1 MTAGLLSRTQM
12 QSTCPAIFI
21 SEELFEEGRIAQ
33 REGCVLDCQVDEDDM
48 LTGKVR
54 QNQSKPFAVVV
65 KIKSDTTHGIVM
77 EGHCTCRRSFNCEHV
92 AAVIIEYLGAADVI
106 KRMPHDFVN
115 GAIAHPDNSDTQT
128 KSGTQPRIIAAPV
141 QSGPE
146 TPAVAEHP
154 MPAELEKWLRLVRTQ
169 DFGADHAAAVPEI
182 SNREKRRFV
191 YILSPAPDHFGQ
203 ITVIL
208 GNAHV
213 YKDGSVGN
221 VRTFN
226 PHQAMRNPPAS
237 VKAVD
242 SSILSTLLACSPG
255 TLDGL
260 NTPFP
265 YRLAADLVAA
275 MVSTGRCYWRSV
287 SSPPLKPGKPRP
299 GTPCWLDGA
308 KGIQIP
314 GLSVQP
320 TGEIVLGLQ
329 CLYIDTNTFEYGPI
343 QLDWSPMRL
352 TSWLSGPPV
361 QPENV
366 PALRRTLAELAFPA
380 PREVRVEIRNDEVP
394 VPILHLFSAQN
405 PWYSER
411 LSWKE
416 SEQYFHYAEF
426 WVEYMGQRVKPGMG
440 PEQMRLNM
448 PDGVAVVRRRMD
460 VERGFYTTLCQYDLR
475 ERNLTY
481 YQGLQGNKAS
491 TVSFY
496 NEGLSDPW
504 KTFVQRGIPALEL
517 EGWRIE
523 FDHSFRCR
531 TVKVDDYFL
540 ETTATGDNNWFD
552 LELGV
557 EVEGE
562 RINILPLL
570 RAALAMTDKKSKTIA
585 IRLPDGRNIS
595 IPRKRLEGILG
606 VLVELLDPAA
616 QATGNKMRVDRLRA
630 AQLSLIDN
638 SWQWN
643 GDDRLK
649 LLGDKLR
656 NFSGLSAIAPPGGLK
671 AELRSYQRDGLNWL
685 QFLRE
690 HDLSGV
696 LADDMGLGKTV
707 QTLAHIVCEKE
718 SGRMDR
724 PTLVIAPT
732 SVIHNWRAEAER
744 FAPDLKTV
752 LLHGPARHDLF
763 AAIAS
768 HDLVLTT
775 YPLLARDS
783 EELRK
788 TAFHLLIMDEAQV
801 IKNPRTL
808 YAQTARGIEARHRLC
823 LSGTPLENH
832 LGELWA
838 LYDFLLPGFLGDAK
852 TFRRVFRDPIEKAGD
867 THRREALARR
877 IGPLIMRRRK
887 QEVALELPA
896 KTEVVR
902 TVEISGDQLDLYESI
917 RAVMQTRVQD
927 EIAGKGIA
935 RSHIVI
941 LDALLKLRQV
951 CCDPRLVKLPS
962 AASVRESS
970 KLEYLM
976 QMLPPMIEEGRKI
989 LLFSQFTG
997 MLDLIEEEIV
1007 KREIDFVRL
1016 DGQTVDRTTPVGR
1029 FQAGG
1034 VPLFLISLKAGG
1046 TGLNLTEADTVIHY
1060 DPWWNPAVEN
1070 QATDRAHRIGQT
1082 KPVFTYKL
1090 IMRGTVEEKIQAM
1103 QQRKSALVQGLLD
1116 AGAGAAAQLTPDDV
1130 RQLFAPLEQTD
1141 LP

>member
-1 MTAGLLSRTQM
+1 MTAGILSRKQM
-12 QSTCPAIFI
+12 QTAQPAIFI
-21 SEELFEEGRIAQ
+21 REDLFEDGRITQ
-33 REGCVLDCQVDEDDM
+33 REGGVLECQVDEHGM
-48 LTGKVR
+48 VTGKVR
-54 QNQSKPFAVVV
+54 QDQAKPFAVVV
-65 KIKSDTTHGIVM
+65 KIKSDTTYGIMV
-77 EGHCTCRRSFNCEHV
+77 EGHCTCQLSFNCHHV
-92 AAVIIEYLGAADVI
+92 AAVVIDYFGSAEVI
-106 KRMPHDFVN
+106 KRMSPAGDDADSAES
-115 GAIAHPDNSDTQT
+115 GESGRAAIVAAAALAPAQAPD
-128 KSGTQPRIIAAPV
+128 PAELPIPV
-141 QSGPE
+141 
-146 TPAVAEHP
+146 
-154 MPAELEKWLRLVRTQ
+154 ELEKWLRLVQTEAPGGDQ
-169 DFGADHAAAVPEI
+169 ASPVPEI
-182 SNREKRRFV
+182 SNRERRRLV
-191 YILSPAPDHFGQ
+191 YFLLPKPNQIGQ
-203 ITVIL
+203 IMAAL
-208 GNAHV
+208 GLAQISKTGSIDRVRPFNAH
-213 YKDGSVGN
+213 
-221 VRTFN
+221 
-226 PHQAMRNPPAS
+226 QALRNPPAS
-237 VKAVD
+237 VKSVD
-242 SSILSTLLACSPG
+242 FAILQTLSTCSPG
-255 TLDGL
+255 TLAGQESA
-260 NTPFP
+260 FP
-265 YRLAADLVAA
+265 YRMAADLVVA
-275 MVSTGRCYWRSV
+275 MASTGRCYWRDI
-287 SSPPLKPGKPRP
+287 SSPPLKLGKPRP
-299 GTPCWLDGA
+299 GTPCWLEGA
-308 KGIQIP
+308 DGIQIP
-314 GLSVQP
+314 CLSVLP
-320 TGEIVLGLQ
+320 AAEIVLGLQ
-329 CLYIDTNTFEYGPI
+329 CLYIDTTTSEYGPI
-343 QLDWSPMRL
+343 QVDWSPMRL

-366 PALRRTLAELAFPA
+366 PALRRTLAELAVPA
-380 PREVRVEIRNDEVP
+380 PREVRVEIKNDEIP
-394 VPILHLFSAQN
+394 TPILHLFSAEN

-411 LSWKE
+411 TSWKT
-416 SEQYFHYAEF
+416 SEKYFHYAEF
-426 WVEYMGQRVKPGMG
+426 WVEYMGQRVKPGLG
-440 PEQMRLNM
+440 AEQLRLKT
-448 PDGVAVVRRRMD
+448 PDGIAVVRRRMD
-460 VERGFYTTLCQYDLR
+460 LERGFHSTLYEYDLR

-481 YQGLQGNKAS
+481 YQAMHGNKAT
-491 TVSFY
+491 TVTFY
-496 NEGLSDPW
+496 DEESSDRW
-504 KTFVQRGIPALEL
+504 KIFAQRGIPALES
-517 EGWRIE
+517 EGWRVE
-523 FDHSFRCR
+523 FDNSFRCR
-531 TVKVDDYFL
+531 TAKVDDYYL
-540 ETTATGDNNWFD
+540 ETTATGDHNWFD

-570 RAALAMTDKKSKTIA
+570 RAALAMTDKKSKSIA

-606 VLVELLDPAA
+606 VLVELMDPAA
-616 QATGNKMRVDRLRA
+616 QTTGKKMRLDRLRA

-649 LLGDKLR
+649 ALGDKLR
-656 NFSGLSAIAPPGGLK
+656 NFSGLSAVAPPGGLK
-671 AELRSYQRDGLNWL
+671 AELRNYQRDGLNWL

-707 QTLAHIVCEKE
+707 QTLAHILCEKE

-732 SVIHNWRAEAER
+732 SVIHNWRTEAER

-752 LLHGPARHDLF
+752 LLHGPLRRDLF
-763 AAIAS
+763 AAIAK

-775 YPLLARDS
+775 YPLLARDG
-783 EELRK
+783 EELKK

-808 YAQTARGIEARHRLC
+808 YAQTAREIEARHRLC

-838 LYDFLLPGFLGDAK
+838 LYDFLLPGFLGDSK

-867 THRREALARR
+867 THRRQALARR

-902 TVEISGDQLDLYESI
+902 SVEISGDQLDLYESI
-917 RAVMQTRVQD
+917 RSIMQTRVQD
-927 EIAGKGIA
+927 EIAGKGMA

-976 QMLPPMIEEGRKI
+976 QMMPPMIEEGRKI

-1007 KREIDFVRL
+1007 KRDIGFVRL
-1016 DGQTVDRTTPVGR
+1016 DGQTVDRTTPVAR

-1116 AGAGAAAQLTPDDV
+1116 AGTGASVQLTPEDV
-1130 RQLFAPLEQTD
+1130 RQLFAPLEQAD
-1141 LP
+1141 RP

>member
-1 MTAGLLSRTQM
+1 MTAGILTRKQM
-12 QSTCPAIFI
+12 QSYKPTIFI
-21 SEELFEEGRIAQ
+21 SERIFEQGRIAQ
-33 REGCVLDCQVDEDDM
+33 REGCVLECQIDEDEM

-54 QNQSKPFAVVV
+54 QNQAKPFAVVV
-65 KIKSDTTHGIVM
+65 EIKTDTTHGIVM
-77 EGHCTCRRSFNCEHV
+77 EGHCTCRRSFNCDHV
-92 AAVIIEYLGAADVI
+92 AAVVIDFFGSATSIQCLPPPLNDAAPSELGDSSPATVPVTA
-106 KRMPHDFVN
+106 
-115 GAIAHPDNSDTQT
+115 S
-128 KSGTQPRIIAAPV
+128 AAPV
-141 QSGPE
+141 SANPPASHAAE
-146 TPAVAEHP
+146 VPIPADLENWLLRVRTVETTPAPTPSA
-154 MPAELEKWLRLVRTQ
+154 
-169 DFGADHAAAVPEI
+169 PEI
-182 SNREKRRFV
+182 STREKRRLV
-191 YILSPAPDHFGQ
+191 YILLPNPGRIGQ
-203 ITVIL
+203 VML
-208 GNAHV
+208 MMGLV
-213 YKDGSVGN
+213 PVDKDGRMGKL
-221 VRTFN
+221 RPFN
-226 PHQAMRNPPAS
+226 ARQALRNPPAS
-237 VKAVD
+237 VKRID
-242 SSILSTLLACSPG
+242 LSILETLLACSPG
-255 TLDGL
+255 ALDGL
-260 NTPFP
+260 DTVFP
-265 YRLAADLVAA
+265 YRFAADLVSA
-275 MVSTGRCYWRSV
+275 MVSTGRCYWRNTG
-287 SSPPLKPGKPRP
+287 SPPLKVGKPRP
-299 GTPCWLDGA
+299 GTPAWVEGLNRIQFP
-308 KGIQIP
+308 GIC
-314 GLSVQP
+314 VQP
-320 TGEIVLGLQ
+320 AGEIVVGLQ
-329 CLYIDTNTFEYGPI
+329 CMYIDTTSSECGPI
-343 QLDWSPMRL
+343 EVDWSPMRL

-361 QPENV
+361 QPENI
-366 PALRRTLAELAFPA
+366 PALRRTLAELAFPT
-380 PREVRVEIRNDEVP
+380 PREVHVEIKNDEIP
-394 VPILHLFSAQN
+394 TPILHLFSAEN

-411 LSWKE
+411 LSWKA
-416 SEQYFHYAEF
+416 SEKYFHYAEF
-426 WVEYMGQRVKPGMG
+426 WVEYMGQRVKPGRG
-440 PEQMRLNM
+440 DEQLRLQT
-448 PDGVAVVRRRMD
+448 PDGLAVIRRRLDM
-460 VERGFYTTLCQYDLR
+460 ERGFFTTLHKYDLC
-475 ERNLTY
+475 ERNLAY
-481 YQGLQGNKAS
+481 FQGLLGNKAT

-496 NEGLSDPW
+496 NEAISEPW

-517 EGWRIE
+517 EGWRVE
-523 FDHSFRCR
+523 FDASFRCR
-531 TVKVDDYFL
+531 LAKVDDYYL

-570 RAALAMTDKKSKTIA
+570 RAALAMTDKKSKTIS
-585 IRLPDGRNIS
+585 IRIPDGRNIS
-595 IPRKRLEGILG
+595 IPRKRLESILG

-616 QATGNKMRVDRLRA
+616 QATGKKMRVDRLRA

-649 LLGDKLR
+649 ALGDKLR
-656 NFSGLSAIAPPGGLK
+656 NFSGLTSVSPPAGLK
-671 AELRSYQRDGLNWL
+671 ADLRSYQRDGLNWL

-707 QTLAHIVCEKE
+707 QTLAHILCEKE

-744 FAPDLKTV
+744 FAPNLKTL
-752 LLHGPARHDLF
+752 LLHGPARHDRF

-775 YPLLARDS
+775 YPLLARDG
-783 EELRK
+783 EELK
-788 TAFHLLIMDEAQV
+788 KSAFHLLIMDEAQV

-808 YAQTARGIEARHRLC
+808 YAQTAREIESRHRLC

-838 LYDFLLPGFLGDAK
+838 LYDFLLPGFLGDTK

-867 THRREALARR
+867 AQRREALARR

-902 TVEISGDQLDLYESI
+902 TIEISGDQLDLYESI
-917 RAVMQTRVQD
+917 RSIMQTRVQD
-927 EIAGKGIA
+927 EIAGKGMA

-962 AASVRESS
+962 AAAVRESS

-976 QMLPPMIEEGRKI
+976 QMLSPMIEEGRKI

-1016 DGQTVDRTTPVGR
+1016 DGQTVDRTTPVRR

-1116 AGAGAAAQLTPDDV
+1116 AGTGASVQLTTDDV
-1130 RQLFAPLEQTD
+1130 RQLFAPLEQVD
-1141 LP
+1141 HP